1 MYIGSIVDYSLV
13 TVILGLYIGQV
24 AFRYNGAGRLNADS
38 FSGKGTFVYQAVF
51 AAINACLYAL
61 PHKMHSILNTE
72 NVSVWAQAI
81 FMLAIP
87 YLVLGYIM
95 NYSLPK
101 LSSRIISYPATLSE
115 EQVKVT
121 DEESIETDTEK
132 GTVHKD
138 V

>member
-1 MYIGSIVDYSLV
+1 MYIGSIVDYSMV

-24 AFRYNGAGRLNADS
+24 AFRLNGTGRLTADS
-38 FSGKGTFVYQAVF
+38 FSGKGTFVYQVVF

-61 PHKMHSILNTE
+61 PHKMSSIFNTE
-72 NVSVWAQAI
+72 NVSVWAQAT

-95 NYSLPK
+95 HYSLPK
-101 LSSRIISYPATLSE
+101 LSSRIISSPATLSE

-121 DEESIETDTEK
+121 DEESIDTDTEK

>member
-1 MYIGSIVDYSLV
+1 
-13 TVILGLYIGQV
+13 
-24 AFRYNGAGRLNADS
+24 
-38 FSGKGTFVYQAVF
+38 
-51 AAINACLYAL
+51 
-61 PHKMHSILNTE
+61 MHSILNTE

-95 NYSLPK
+95 TYSLPK
-101 LSSRIISYPATLSE
+101 LSSRTISYPVTHSE

-121 DEESIETDTEK
+121 DEESIDTEK
-132 GTVHKD
+132 GTDHKD